1 MLNHNAE
8 HKESPDGDHSLL
20 EHSEWIVP
28 GTKMTVSPSQASSL
42 PRTET
47 QMKGQAIDGH

>member
-8 HKESPDGDHSLL
+8 HKESPDGDPFPP
-20 EHSEWIVP
+20 EYSEWLEP